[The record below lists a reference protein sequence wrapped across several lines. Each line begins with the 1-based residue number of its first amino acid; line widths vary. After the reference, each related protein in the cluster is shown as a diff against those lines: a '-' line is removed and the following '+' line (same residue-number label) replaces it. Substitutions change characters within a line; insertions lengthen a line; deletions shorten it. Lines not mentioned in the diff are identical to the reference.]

1 MLRTTLPLLRAF
13 DAVDER
19 VRRSGARVFVLP
31 RSASWYR
38 VLYRGGGW
46 SWAWEVRL
54 RERAGRAVWW
64 GGEAEGEVEAGGG
77 GEGVGEGGKEGL
89 ERGKR
94 VREEWKRVCGEKG
107 VGWMGLRGGVVAEV
121 EGVGKL
127 VERVDEMVRRVE
139 EEEEVVK
146 SEGGAKELVGVKT
159 EGENRGGKE
168 KRHEVVVLD

>member
-1 MLRTTLPLLRAF
+1 M
-13 DAVDER
+13 
-19 VRRSGARVFVLP
+19 
-31 RSASWYR
+31 
-38 VLYRGGGW
+38 LYRGGGW

-64 GGEAEGEVEAGGG
+64 GGEGLVEGG
-77 GEGVGEGGKEGL
+77 GEEGEGG

-94 VREEWKRVCGEKG
+94 VREEWKRVCREKG

-121 EGVGKL
+121 EGVAAL

-159 EGENRGGKE
+159 EGENRGGKD